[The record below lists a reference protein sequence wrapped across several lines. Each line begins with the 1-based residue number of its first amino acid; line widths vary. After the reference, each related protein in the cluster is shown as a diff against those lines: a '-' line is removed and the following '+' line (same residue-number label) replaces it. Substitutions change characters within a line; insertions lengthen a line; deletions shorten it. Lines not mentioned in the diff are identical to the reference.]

1 MTPPITR
8 RSMLAGT
15 GAAGALALGVRRVR
29 QPPAFTAYTYA
40 QPLDGEDEGIAE
52 DGRRL
57 RVSWYA
63 TYNGEVVHYAGA
75 PEDATDD
82 DSTSTSTEGEEPTN
96 ESASMPTFVEH
107 LDGPALGLANVLPGD
122 AGTLL
127 VGLEALAPEG
137 VEEGLDVWFRP
148 TIVADEERGLT
159 EPEILAPGEDGTD
172 QGELGGAVQVQI
184 WHDDGLLGAC
194 DGRIG
199 LDETVLA
206 AGPATMAIDVLSD
219 GRLVVPCL
227 APGERRC
234 LGLAWDLPAAT
245 GNAVQTDALR
255 FDLAFVAR
263 DCGEGDPFVGAETEV
278 SR

>member
-15 GAAGALALGVRRVR
+15 GAAGALALGARRLR

-40 QPLDGEDEGIAE
+40 QPIDGEDDDPEA
-52 DGRRL
+52 GRRL

-63 TYNGEVVHYAGA
+63 TYNGEVVQGAGA
-75 PEDATDD
+75 PEAATDD
-82 DSTSTSTEGEEPTN
+82 DSMATITDGESATN
-96 ESASMPTFVEH
+96 ESAPVPTLVEH
-107 LDGPALGLANVLPGD
+107 VDGPVLGLANVLPGD

-137 VEEGLDVWFRP
+137 VEDGLDVWFRP
-148 TIVADEERGLT
+148 AIVADEERGLT
-159 EPEILAPGEDGTD
+159 EPELLAPGEDGTD
-172 QGELGGAVQVQI
+172 RGELGEALQLQL
-184 WHDDGLLGAC
+184 WRDDGLLGAC
-194 DGRIG
+194 DGRLG

-206 AGPATMAIDVLSD
+206 SGPATMAIDALAD

-245 GNAVQTDALR
+245 GNAVQTDELR

-263 DCGEGDPFVGAETEV
+263 DCGEGDPFAGAGAGV
-278 SR
+278 SG